1 MYMCILHHITTKSQ
15 SLLIQIL
22 CKTHFRFFR
31 KWYPKLCK
39 IIKRLLCC
47 LKGGFPHPVKSS
59 FNEIIEV
66 LVQSEIQIFFQR
78 SAPLPNKFWHISSI
92 AKLHLQLTI
101 LDVKICK
108 CYFAMQGFSFSI
120 WYHIMKFYCKLM
132 KLVISNWPS
141 IFTLWDK
148 SQIALYYEII
158 QTNIIPISIGIS
170 VINEF
175 IILPILLVCHIF
187 LFANLSV
194 KFYTCT
200 VTSMY
205 FRFAFIRGNTVVYLG
220 QGFTGLPAY
229 SIW

>member
-66 LVQSEIQIFFQR
+66 LVQSEIQFFFQR

-108 CYFAMQGFSFSI
+108 CYFARIFFLYLISHHEVLLQINEISNLKLTIYFYFMGQITNCIILQNYSNKYNSNFYRHICYQWIYYLTNPIGLSHFSFRQSFGYI
-120 WYHIMKFYCKLM
+120 LYLYC
-132 KLVISNWPS
+132 N
-141 IFTLWDK
+141 
-148 SQIALYYEII
+148 
-158 QTNIIPISIGIS
+158 
-170 VINEF
+170 
-175 IILPILLVCHIF
+175 
-187 LFANLSV
+187 
-194 KFYTCT
+194 
-200 VTSMY
+200 
-205 FRFAFIRGNTVVYLG
+205 
-220 QGFTGLPAY
+220 
-229 SIW
+229 